1 MDSIFS
7 KKKVKNNEDEEGSG
21 VTAILD
27 VFGNGQV
34 GSPETRV
41 SFNVNFSELS
51 TGCPIRSETWL
62 GRHRFHCTVLPR
74 CPINSAKFPSPQAE
88 LGRQWNLQNQSQPNP
103 GLRPVG
109 KPCSRISVFPSTR
122 KLSDLGS
129 KTITQRWCYPNIY

>member
-41 SFNVNFSELS
+41 SINVNFSELS

-74 CPINSAKFPSPQAE
+74 CPINSDWADGGTYKIKVNPTQVSDRLENPVESLCFS
-88 LGRQWNLQNQSQPNP
+88 LNQEIERF
-103 GLRPVG
+103 GLENHY
-109 KPCSRISVFPSTR
+109 
-122 KLSDLGS
+122 S
-129 KTITQRWCYPNIY
+129 KVVLPKYLLAT